1 MNDSP
6 MPLSLD
12 RRDFVRTLAVA
23 GAAFAGTALVASK
36 VRAQEN
42 AVGAAPARS
51 SGGGIA
57 CDSTTVTETTAGKV
71 RGYRRDGVYVFKG
84 IPYGA
89 STAGA
94 NRFLPPKPPE
104 TWTSVRNAL
113 SYGRICPGLG
123 RPSTDGHNSASAD
136 EDAFLLHR
144 GCAETVAGE
153 DCLRVNVWTPEI
165 NGPGRRPVLVYM
177 HGGGFTGGCSQDLL
191 SYDGENLARHHD
203 VVVVNHNHR
212 LNVLGYLNLAVL
224 GGEKYAASGNAG
236 LLDLEAVLKWV
247 RDNIANFGGDPGT
260 VMIFG
265 QSGGGGKVAA
275 LMAMPSARGLFHR
288 AVVESGPY
296 LKMNTPDESGRLAA
310 GVLQELGLSAG
321 EIDTLSTLPLER
333 IATAAS
339 AAARKLAPP
348 PARPLHRG
356 ASGTGEWG
364 PTVDGVVLPA
374 QPFSPESLAVSALVP
389 LIVGTNLHEFTNA
402 VDKPD
407 AYSLSSAELGRR
419 VTEAYGDK
427 APTIIEAYQREY
439 PDAAPFDLYAR
450 ISIAGV
456 RTAALAQAKLKSEAG
471 GAPSYEYI
479 FAWGTPMLE
488 GRPGTFHSCE
498 VAFVMDNAGLCDHFS
513 GGQPAGLALAGKVS
527 KAWVNFARTGNPNHP
542 DLPVWPAF
550 SPEKGETMIF
560 GDPCV
565 VRNNPE
571 AEGRRLIAGA

>member
-275 LMAMPSARGLFHR
+275 LMAMPSARNLFHR

-456 RTAALAQAKLKSEAG
+456 RTAALAQARLKSEAG